1 MGVMESDR
9 QYQSSSRSAWGRTE
23 SIGRRQKRHHGGR
36 SADGSLAVNQGT
48 TLKVGHMH
56 DAEGGDYVDILA
68 VVNCGNCLIGN
79 ARMELYGV

>member
-1 MGVMESDR
+1 M
-9 QYQSSSRSAWGRTE
+9 
-23 SIGRRQKRHHGGR
+23 
-36 SADGSLAVNQGT
+36 NQGT